1 MSQCKPWWKEPWPW
15 LLISG
20 PALAMMGC
28 AVTIWVAMQHADR
41 PIVDGVVRQGLV
53 IRQAATPAGAV
64 TSAAAMAPAMAP
76 ATAAATEAAT
86 AAATTAAAAVAT
98 RHARDAVNSHAV
110 ARP

>member
-20 PALAMMGC
+20 PALAMIGC

-41 PIVDGVVRQGLV
+41 PIVDGVVRQGLLV
-53 IRQAATPAGAV
+53 RQAATPAAV
-64 TSAAAMAPAMAP
+64 AVSAA
-76 ATAAATEAAT
+76 TQDS
-86 AAATTAAAAVAT
+86 
-98 RHARDAVNSHAV
+98 RDAVAPRSV

>member
-1 MSQCKPWWKEPWPW
+1 MSQGKPWWKEPWPW

-20 PALAMMGC
+20 PAIAMIGC

-53 IRQAATPAGAV
+53 IRQAATPA
-64 TSAAAMAPAMAP
+64 AAMA
-76 ATAAATEAAT
+76 
-86 AAATTAAAAVAT
+86 AAAAVAT
-98 RHARDAVNSHAV
+98 PAATAGAKQHARDAGNPQSA

>member
-20 PALAMMGC
+20 PAMAMMGC

-53 IRQAATPAGAV
+53 IRE
-64 TSAAAMAPAMAP
+64 AP
-76 ATAAATEAAT
+76 
-86 AAATTAAAAVAT
+86 TTAAPTTAAPAVRAT
-98 RHARDAVNSHAV
+98 HAAHAPTNAHAA

>member
-15 LLISG
+15 LLIGG
-20 PALAMMGC
+20 PAMAMMGC

-53 IRQAATPAGAV
+53 IRQAATP
-64 TSAAAMAPAMAP
+64 P
-76 ATAAATEAAT
+76 TAAAGVATAAT
-86 AAATTAAAAVAT
+86 AAATAATAATAAAAAALAT
-98 RHARDAVNSHAV
+98 QNARDAANPQSV

>member
-20 PALAMMGC
+20 PALAMIGC

-41 PIVDGVVRQGLV
+41 PIVDGVVRQGLLV
-53 IRQAATPAGAV
+53 RQAA
-64 TSAAAMAPAMAP
+64 AP
-76 ATAAATEAAT
+76 
-86 AAATTAAAAVAT
+86 AAVAVAVAASAAT
-98 RHARDAVNSHAV
+98 QDSRDAVDPRSV

>member
-20 PALAMMGC
+20 PALAMIGC

-41 PIVDGVVRQGLV
+41 LIVDGVVRQGLLV
-53 IRQAATPAGAV
+53 RQAA
-64 TSAAAMAPAMAP
+64 AP
-76 ATAAATEAAT
+76 
-86 AAATTAAAAVAT
+86 AAVAASAAT
-98 RHARDAVNSHAV
+98 QDSRDAVDPRSV

>member
-20 PALAMMGC
+20 PAMAMMGC
-28 AVTIWVAMQHADR
+28 AATIWVAMQYADR

-53 IRQAATPAGAV
+53 IRE
-64 TSAAAMAPAMAP
+64 AP
-76 ATAAATEAAT
+76 
-86 AAATTAAAAVAT
+86 TTAAPTTAAPTTAAPMTAAPAVRAT
-98 RHARDAVNSHAV
+98 HAAHAPTNAHAA